1 MNGLT
6 KQEAQEYWV
15 NRSDQQGKKTVG
27 FVGHNL
33 NQQDTEY
40 DEKISFVLP
49 WVDRKLLTLD
59 YGCGV
64 GRWSWMFNEYIG
76 VDITQNL
83 LDIAIKE
90 NPYKK
95 YYHLSTPTLENFT
108 SVDLSQVKQFFAST
122 VFQHCDDNLCSDI
135 IQTFANHNPISPTF
149 ILYETSI
156 KEGAYHNKGRSALEY
171 ANIISKYFSVKEVKF
186 EEHLVHGQPHI
197 VSKII
202 TNV

>member
-1 MNGLT
+1 MNGLN
-6 KQEAQEYWV
+6 KQEVQKYWV
-15 NRSDQQGKKTVG
+15 DRSQQQGKKTVG
-27 FVGHNL
+27 FIGHDL
-33 NQQDTEY
+33 NQQNKEY

-49 WVDRKLLTLD
+49 WVDRELLTLD

-64 GRWSWMFNEYIG
+64 GRWSWIFDRYIG

-83 LDIAIKE
+83 LDVAIKE

-95 YYHLSTPTLENFT
+95 YYYLSTPTLENFT
-108 SVDLSQVKQFFAST
+108 AVDLSQVKQFFAST
-122 VFQHCDDNLCSDI
+122 VLQHCDDDLCDNI
-135 IQTFANHNPISPTF
+135 IQTFALHKPVSPTF

-171 ANIISKYFSVKEVKF
+171 ANIISKHFSVKEVKS
-186 EEHLVHGQPHI
+186 EEHLVHNQPHT

-202 TNV
+202 TNA